1 MQERPL
7 NTDDLAG
14 AQSADQP
21 TEPLGDTE
29 QPGETGRPD
38 LSVVQGGEQATQSGE
53 RPVADTEAES
63 PEAAG
68 AGAGQS
74 LLPSEQTD
82 EFQLRWRDIQ
92 ASFVDQPRE
101 SVEQADLLVAD
112 LLQRLAAGFA
122 DERKR
127 LEGQWDRGGDV
138 STEDL
143 RVALTRYRSFFD
155 RLLAA

>member
-14 AQSADQP
+14 AQGA
-21 TEPLGDTE
+21 
-29 QPGETGRPD
+29 GETTGPADRSDIDQTGGEPVAQRPD
-38 LSVVQGGEQATQSGE
+38 LSVVQGGEPSGTTDRAQVSGVDSQPLLPADQATGFRE
-53 RPVADTEAES
+53 RW
-63 PEAAG
+63 
-68 AGAGQS
+68 Q
-74 LLPSEQTD
+74 
-82 EFQLRWRDIQ
+82 DIQ
-92 ASFVDQPRE
+92 VSFVDEPRQA
-101 SVEQADLLVAD
+101 VEQADLLVAD
-112 LLQRLAAGFA
+112 LLQRLAASFS

-143 RVALTRYRSFFD
+143 RVALQRYRSFFD

>member
-14 AQSADQP
+14 AQSADQSIDQP
-21 TEPLGDTE
+21 IESTPRDGEPGLTDRSATD
-29 QPGETGRPD
+29 RPD
-38 LSVVQGGEQATQSGE
+38 LTVVPGGQQTTGEGAVQKGEHTLLPAEQSGDF
-53 RPVADTEAES
+53 RR
-63 PEAAG
+63 
-68 AGAGQS
+68 
-74 LLPSEQTD
+74 
-82 EFQLRWRDIQ
+82 RWQEIQ
-92 ASFVDQPRE
+92 AGFVDEPRQA
-101 SVEQADLLVAD
+101 VEQADTLVAD
-112 LLQRLAAGFA
+112 LLQRLASGFS

>member
-14 AQSADQP
+14 ASGAEPVDDTGQP
-21 TEPLGDTE
+21 VQQGQTSPTD
-29 QPGETGRPD
+29 RPD
-38 LSVVQGGEQATQSGE
+38 LSVVQGGNQ
-53 RPVADTEAES
+53 PD
-63 PEAAG
+63 AG
-68 AGAGQS
+68 TGVGQS
-74 LLPSEQTD
+74 LFPQEMTN
-82 EFQLRWRDIQ
+82 EFRQHWQDIQ
-92 ASFVDQPRE
+92 ASFVDQPRQA
-101 SVEQADLLVAD
+101 VEEADALVAD
-112 LLQRLAAGFA
+112 LLQRLAASFS

-127 LEGQWDRGGDV
+127 LEGQWERGSDV

>member
-21 TEPLGDTE
+21 SESSAT
-29 QPGETGRPD
+29 TGQTGRGGTDRPD
-38 LSVVQGGEQATQSGE
+38 LTVVPE
-53 RPVADTEAES
+53 RDQTMGREGDVRAAES
-63 PEAAG
+63 R
-68 AGAGQS
+68 QS
-74 LLPSEQTD
+74 LFPSEQSD
-82 EFQLRWRDIQ
+82 DFRRRWQEIQ
-92 ASFVDQPRE
+92 AGFVDEPRQA
-101 SVEQADLLVAD
+101 VEQADTLVAD
-112 LLQRLAAGFA
+112 LLQRLASGFS